1 MLPLD
6 SSFWWTLRKRTPQ
19 GTALEPHRFHGQS
32 TNSES
37 FHQPETNWTKLFPW
51 NFTKHLSLSSPW
63 TFSSQ
68 HTQSKG
74 GVNPPCFFFGSLPFS
89 TGPLPKVWCSKHPRP
104 ESPPKKTIPNCT
116 CRLVRYLEEL
126 SFSVGYGT
134 CIWGFQSY
142 FLGELAL
149 RFPWTKYMYVV

>member
-51 NFTKHLSLSSPW
+51 NFTKHLSLFSPW
-63 TFSSQ
+63 TFSSFT
-68 HTQSKG
+68 HSKQRRG
-74 GVNPPCFFFGSLPFS
+74 KSSLFFFSVHCRSVLVLFQKFGAASTPDLNPPPKTRFQTALAGWCDTWRSCPCLWDMVLVSGVFNLISWGSW
-89 TGPLPKVWCSKHPRP
+89 PLDSHEQNIC
-104 ESPPKKTIPNCT
+104 
-116 CRLVRYLEEL
+116 
-126 SFSVGYGT
+126 
-134 CIWGFQSY
+134 
-142 FLGELAL
+142 
-149 RFPWTKYMYVV
+149 M

>member
-51 NFTKHLSLSSPW
+51 NFTKHLSLFSPW
-63 TFSSQ
+63 TFSSFT
-68 HTQSKG
+68 HSKQRRG
-74 GVNPPCFFFGSLPFS
+74 KSSLFFFRFIAVQYWSSSKSLVQQAPQ
-89 TGPLPKVWCSKHPRP
+89 TWI
-104 ESPPKKTIPNCT
+104 PPKKNDSKLHLQVGAILGGAVLLCGIW
-116 CRLVRYLEEL
+116 YLYL
-126 SFSVGYGT
+126 GFS
-134 CIWGFQSY
+134 IL
-142 FLGELAL
+142 FLGGVG
-149 RFPWTKYMYVV
+149 P

>member
-116 CRLVRYLEEL
+116 CQVGAILGGAVLLCGIWYLYL
-126 SFSVGYGT
+126 GFSILILGGVG
-134 CIWGFQSY
+134 
-142 FLGELAL
+142 
-149 RFPWTKYMYVV
+149 P